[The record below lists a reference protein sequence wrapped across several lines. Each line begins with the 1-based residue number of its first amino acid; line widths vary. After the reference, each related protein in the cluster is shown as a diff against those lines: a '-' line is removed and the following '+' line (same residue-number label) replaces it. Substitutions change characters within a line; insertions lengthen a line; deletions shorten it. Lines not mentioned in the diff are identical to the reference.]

1 MASDSQ
7 AEALAREILRKKDE
21 EIFLVEGEQL
31 KGANLRDGI
40 IANIEGAVRMI
51 EGCSECASVLPEVG
65 TNIAMALPG
74 ARCLDDVAGLT
85 GRIIRVEDRAVG
97 VGRPKFGATRY
108 MGTVL
113 LTAMRY
119 NPAFRATINMKYSP
133 EVVGVCKELGMDVG
147 TFEWEEKPKEAV
159 EMKCTIPF
167 TIERLKKA
175 LEVVYDPGDVGV
187 EASTVVFGR
196 TALDVARKA
205 VKIAKRY
212 DKDVQKDR

>member
-1 MASDSQ
+1 MRPPRSCFIDGIQFASGCTLGKGNIEARPSSSVSATFLRGGRKIRLTVRDSILQTLSGMASDSQ

-108 MGTVL
+108 MGCL
-113 LTAMRY
+113 LYTSDA
-119 NPAFRATINMKYSP
+119 AD
-133 EVVGVCKELGMDVG
+133 E
-147 TFEWEEKPKEAV
+147 
-159 EMKCTIPF
+159 
-167 TIERLKKA
+167 
-175 LEVVYDPGDVGV
+175 
-187 EASTVVFGR
+187 
-196 TALDVARKA
+196 
-205 VKIAKRY
+205 
-212 DKDVQKDR
+212 